1 MKWPHIFW
9 RDRFEEVT
17 LEMISTLKAEIE
29 RLHMLRATDMERI
42 DRLVEALARK
52 ANIDIVMPQPP
63 PVPIERTITHNPW
76 KDPNLVTG
84 NFNLQE
90 SKKQ

>member
-1 MKWPHIFW
+1 
-9 RDRFEEVT
+9 
-17 LEMISTLKAEIE
+17 
-29 RLHMLRATDMERI
+29 MERI

-63 PVPIERTITHNPW
+63 PVPIERTITRNPW